1 MRKAGGG
8 GFERGRS
15 NGFAVKFAKHSS
27 SALSLVWYCL
37 KEKSVGK
44 TRALLTAYG
53 FTQLIG
59 IVIVAEPA
67 LPAGNR
73 FCRAMR
79 KAVASPPEA
88 WVTRPFSS

>member
-1 MRKAGGG
+1 MIARCSEWDC
-8 GFERGRS
+8 F
-15 NGFAVKFAKHSS
+15 
-27 SALSLVWYCL
+27 
-37 KEKSVGK
+37 KEKSAG
-44 TRALLTAYG
+44 RAALFSLLLTAYHLLL
-53 FTQLIG
+53 TQLIG

-88 WVTRPFSS
+88 